1 MSVSVPLHFYKE
13 TFPLQSL
20 TVPNSPTLRVILP
33 RFSSTYL
40 LWTDPEPFV
49 GDITGVQIR
58 YLINGTA
65 KSIPELGG
73 GVRQYTVSGIK
84 DTVGRN
90 HSISLRAKTS
100 AGWGAYSRP
109 IEFTFRPIG
118 EAADMQLSAVHK
130 GACHVV

>member
-1 MSVSVPLHFYKE
+1 MQIHY
-13 TFPLQSL
+13 Q
-20 TVPNSPTLRVILP
+20 I
-33 RFSSTYL
+33 
-40 LWTDPEPFV
+40 D
-49 GDITGVQIR
+49 GV
-58 YLINGTA
+58 T
-65 KSIPELGG
+65 KSIPELGS

-84 DTVGRN
+84 DTVGKR

-118 EAADMQLSAVHK
+118 EAADMQLSAVHT